1 METGMCS
8 QYYERWGEM
17 RYRKVKEHGYSYID
31 YDMSGTDGPMYA
43 CGEKE
48 LEDIVQKERELIEE
62 AGIRVSQVHGP
73 WRYPPRDG
81 SLEERQERMEK
92 MKRSIRATALLGC
105 RNWVVHPVMPFGTA
119 DKGTEHA
126 RETWEINV
134 AFMGELLETAKEY
147 DVTICL
153 ENMPMPR
160 FSIGSPSEI
169 LKLVKTM
176 DDTHFKVCLDTG
188 HVAVYEGLTPAGAM
202 RELGDT
208 VRVLHVHDN
217 NGQTDLHMMPYFG
230 IIDWK
235 DFYQALKECGYKGV
249 FSVETAPPQRL
260 PDRIY
265 EEMCRTL
272 SKIVREIISG

>member
-8 QYYERWGEM
+8 QYYARWGEM
-17 RYRKVKEHGYSYID
+17 RYRKVKEHGYAYID
-31 YDMSGTDGPMYA
+31 YDMSATDTPIYS
-43 CGEKE
+43 CGEE
-48 LEDIVQKERELIEE
+48 GLEGIVRRERQSIEE
-62 AGIRVSQVHGP
+62 AGIGVSQVHGP

-81 SLEERQERMEK
+81 SREERQERMEK

-105 RNWVVHPVMPFGTA
+105 RNWVVHPIMPYGTA

-126 RETWEINV
+126 GETWELNV
-134 AFMGELLETAKEY
+134 AFMGELLETAKEH

-169 LKLVKTM
+169 LEFVRTM
-176 DDTHFKVCLDTG
+176 DDEHFKICLDTG
-188 HVAVYEGLTPAGAM
+188 HVAVYEGLDPAEAM
-202 RELGDT
+202 RELGDA

-217 NGQTDLHMMPYFG
+217 NGQSDLHWMPYFG

-235 DFYQALKECGYKGV
+235 AFARALRECGYGGV
-249 FSVETAPPQRL
+249 FSIETAPP
-260 PDRIY
+260 Y
-265 EEMCRTL
+265 EEMCLAL
-272 SKIVREIISG
+272 SKIAREIASM